1 MKLMLNIFYRLES
14 RIAEQNTKILLLD
27 CVCVWFGRSITTL
40 LIRITLIVTVFFS
53 IKSSPVSIDSVH
65 IQSAVPDSVHIQYDV
80 PDSVQ
85 IQYAVPD
92 SVHIQYAIP
101 DSVHIQF
108 AVPDS
113 VHIQSA
119 VPDSVHTQYA
129 VPDSAY
135 IQPSV
140 PDSVHIQSA
149 LRNRKYS
156 QRCHI
161 YIYFMQTFDRNKISH
176 A

>member
-1 MKLMLNIFYRLES
+1 MRLVWQIHYNFINI
-14 RIAEQNTKILLLD
+14 I
-27 CVCVWFGRSITTL
+27 
-40 LIRITLIVTVFFS
+40 LIVTVFFS

-65 IQSAVPDSVHIQYDV
+65 IQSAVPDSVHIQY
-80 PDSVQ
+80 
-85 IQYAVPD
+85 
-92 SVHIQYAIP
+92 
-101 DSVHIQF
+101 

-119 VPDSVHTQYA
+119 VPDSVHTQSA

-140 PDSVHIQSA
+140 PDSVHIQFA